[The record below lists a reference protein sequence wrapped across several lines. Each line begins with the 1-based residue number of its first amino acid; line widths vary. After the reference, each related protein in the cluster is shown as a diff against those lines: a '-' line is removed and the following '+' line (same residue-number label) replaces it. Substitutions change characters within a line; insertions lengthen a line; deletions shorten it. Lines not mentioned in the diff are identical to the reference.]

1 MRCKFTRARIA
12 AALAALVVAGG
23 AHAARAQTGAAV
35 TGTVTDPQNL
45 ALAGVAVVLGTPA
58 GGFVASATTDRSG
71 EFVIPNVAS
80 GEYVLVATLL
90 GFETHEELIAVGS
103 SVADTAI
110 TLEVGAFE
118 QEVTVSALMP
128 EVATELL
135 ITAGEI
141 ERRVAQDLA
150 QSLRDHAG
158 VTALRRGAINLDPSV
173 RGLYAEQIG
182 VFVDGTRTFAAGPA
196 RMDSG
201 LSHVSPH
208 ALQSLHVVRGPYA
221 LTWGAGTLS
230 AIRADTFKPAFSGGA
245 LELGGRA
252 GYNYGSNGGANDAL
266 ASLHGSSDRL
276 RFTFQH
282 NTRTGN
288 DYTDGNGATVQ
299 GDYESFDTRWSLGG
313 RLTGRTLLEYTG
325 GYQKQNDI
333 DYPGRILDAT
343 LFETQSHALYFS
355 HVRPTG
361 LVSEIAGQV
370 YLNAKSHVMN
380 NDNKP
385 TAVRN
390 PQRTPPFPID
400 VHLPTSSDTLGGRFH
415 AALETG
421 PLSYKLGFDAYRLA
435 QNATQTVTDRDTGQI
450 HHNMHPVW
458 PNAEMTNI
466 GGYAQVVYDRGR
478 SSFGGTVRVDS
489 ERARVGGVTQFF
501 AENAVPAYG
510 PHAVHGHFHPQ
521 APMHD
526 TPADGHPAGHDMGH
540 DNDAAMAGHA
550 MDAHAAGHGPAAL
563 ASGDPFAQNN
573 VNVSAAANASLRV
586 TDAWLVT
593 LGVGRAVRSP
603 SALERF
609 ADRFPAIKF
618 QTAAEFVGNPLL
630 VPEKSL
636 EVNAGTT
643 LRVAQ
648 ATLEGDVFWRAIDD
662 YITVAHD
669 PNLSQRLPLSPAQV
683 FRYVQA
689 DSARFIG
696 LDLRA
701 ESAAGP
707 WLSLRGAWSFVRAE
721 DLLFDEPLFGIPPFE
736 QRYAIDV
743 HNPAR
748 TRWVELQIT
757 NTAAQNRVAAARLEM
772 RTAGWTTV
780 DLTAGGQLVDGVT
793 LRAGIRNL
801 TDEFY
806 VNHLNSLNP
815 FSGQRIAEIGRS
827 AYVGLEF
834 AF

>member
-1 MRCKFTRARIA
+1 MCCSFARAW
-12 AALAALVVAGG
+12 LTAALVALAVAL
-23 AHAARAQTGAAV
+23 APPVARAQDGGPV
-35 TGTVTDPQNL
+35 TGRVTDAQSL
-45 ALAGVAVVLGTPA
+45 ALPGVAVVLRTRDA
-58 GGFVASATTDRSG
+58 GFVVSATTDRSG
-71 EFVIPNVAS
+71 AFEIPDVAA
-80 GEYVLVATLL
+80 GEYVLAAMLL
-90 GFETHEELIAVGS
+90 GFATREQPIAVGAGG
-103 SVADTAI
+103 ADAAI
-110 TLEVGAFE
+110 TLAVGAFS
-118 QEVTVSALMP
+118 QQVTVSALMP
-128 EVATELL
+128 EVATELI
-135 ITAGEI
+135 ITADEI

-245 LELGGRA
+245 FEIGGRA
-252 GYNYGSNGGANDAL
+252 GYNYGSNGGANDAI

-282 NTRTGN
+282 NARTGN
-288 DYTDGNGATVQ
+288 DYTDGDGATVQ

-313 RLTGRTLLEYTG
+313 RMHDRTLLEYTG

-343 LFETQSHALYFS
+343 LFETQSHALDFS
-355 HVRPTG
+355 HVRPRG
-361 LVSEIAGQV
+361 RVSEIAGQV

-380 NDNKP
+380 NHNKP

-390 PQRTPPFPID
+390 PQRTPPFPLD
-400 VHLPTSSDTLGGRFH
+400 VHLPASSDTLGGRFH
-415 AALETG
+415 AAFETG
-421 PLSYKLGFDAYRLA
+421 PLSYKLGFDAYRLQ
-435 QNATQTVTDRDTGQI
+435 QNATQTITDRDTGRI
-450 HHNMHPVW
+450 HHSMHPVW
-458 PNAEMTNI
+458 PDAEMTNI

-478 SSFGGTVRVDS
+478 NIFGGTVRIDR
-489 ERARVGGVTQFF
+489 EQARVGGVTQFF
-501 AENAVPAYG
+501 ADNAVTDYG
-510 PHAVHGHFHPQ
+510 LHAVHG
-521 APMHD
+521 
-526 TPADGHPAGHDMGH
+526 
-540 DNDAAMAGHA
+540 
-550 MDAHAAGHGPAAL
+550 AGHGASHGTTMLL
-563 ASGDPFAQNN
+563 AGDPFAQNN
-573 VNVSAAANASLRV
+573 TNVSAAANASLRV
-586 TDAWLVT
+586 TDTWLVT

-603 SALERF
+603 SALERY
-609 ADRFPAIKF
+609 ADRFPAVKF

-662 YITVAHD
+662 YITVARD
-669 PNLSQRLPLSPAQV
+669 PNLSQRLPLSPSQV

-736 QRYAIDV
+736 QRYAVDI

-757 NTAAQNRVAAARLEM
+757 NTAAQNRVATARLEM
-772 RTAGWTTV
+772 PTAGWTTI

-806 VNHLNSLNP
+806 INHLNSLNP
-815 FSGQRIAEIGRS
+815 FSGQRIAETGRS
-827 AYVGLEF
+827 GYVGLEF